1 MTINYDPGKW
11 ISLSEASRLR
21 GVKKQTMSYLVKK
34 GRFETLRIG
43 SNVFVVKEDVASYEP
58 DPGGRP
64 KKKSKNTKV
73 K

>member
-1 MTINYDPGKW
+1 MAINYDPEKW

-21 GVKKQTMSYLVKK
+21 KVKKQTMSYLVKK

-43 SNVFVVKEDVASYEP
+43 SNVFVIKEDVASYQP

-64 KKKSKNTKV
+64 KKKK
-73 K
+73 

>member
-1 MTINYDPGKW
+1 MIKYDPEKW
-11 ISLSEASRLR
+11 VSLAEASRLR

-43 SNVFVVKEDVASYEP
+43 SNVFVTREDVEKYEP

-64 KKKSKNTKV
+64 AKRKKI
-73 K
+73 